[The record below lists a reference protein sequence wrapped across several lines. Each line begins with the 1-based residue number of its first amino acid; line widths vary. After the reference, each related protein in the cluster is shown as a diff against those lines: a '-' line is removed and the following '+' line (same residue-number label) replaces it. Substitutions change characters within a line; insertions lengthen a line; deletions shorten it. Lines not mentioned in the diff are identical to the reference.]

1 LRYTDLIAQKNLGSI
16 TLPATISTGGYHVA
30 TGVVH
35 IKLRDGSGAV
45 TGNDEEWHGRVSRGL
60 FVLQVV

>member
-1 LRYTDLIAQKNLGSI
+1 LRNTDLIAKENLGAI

-45 TGNDEEWHGRVSRGL
+45 TRYNEEWHGRVSRGL